1 MVQNNV
7 VTLKDLTCSI
17 MRELSHL
24 CRASF
29 QRSPS
34 LLYRWQ
40 FSQSNCFS
48 SWWRVWAGITMMTG
62 LTDWEGLTHPLT
74 EADHRPHG
82 AAQGAAAAQTPEQ
95 QPADVDWQSLP
106 ECDVD
111 PCDGRLVRGEHW
123 LVDIFTLYIPWTLP
137 GPLGSVK
144 TAEILCRI
152 CLKDQI

>member
-48 SWWRVWAGITMMTG
+48 SWWRVWAGITMI
-62 LTDWEGLTHPLT
+62 TDWLT
-74 EADHRPHG
+74 ERVWLTLLLRQTTGHMEQPRVQQQHRHPNNSQRTLTG
-82 AAQGAAAAQTPEQ
+82 RAFLSVTLTRVTVAWSEENI
-95 QPADVDWQSLP
+95 DWWTSL
-106 ECDVD
+106 
-111 PCDGRLVRGEHW
+111 
-123 LVDIFTLYIPWTLP
+123 TLYIPWTLP